1 MTESRWSEMSD
12 EELAAHCVGRL
23 DGAMEELLARYDR
36 RIRSCARQMAYD
48 RDAVEDLV
56 QETFLRVLSSL
67 PGFEGKSA
75 FSTWLYRLA
84 HNTCIDT
91 YRRTTRQRAHR
102 TGRDDQALL
111 EEFLAGDDD
120 QGGGDPEAHLEHE
133 LAACYV
139 GWLLSALSAD
149 NRRVIELR
157 LLEGRPTEEVAR
169 LLGTTADGVKSRLRR
184 ARAQLRRI
192 VEGHSPCPF
201 CGYRYDVDS
210 HPARHATSGG
220 RGPGLT
226 GVKRP
231 GPSATVWR
239 S

>member
-1 MTESRWSEMSD
+1 MSD
-12 EELAAHCVGRL
+12 EELAAHCVEKL

-36 RIRSCARQMAYD
+36 RIRGCARQMTHD

-67 PGFEGKSA
+67 PSFEGKSA

-91 YRRTTRQRAHR
+91 FRRTTRQQAHR
-102 TGRDDQALL
+102 TGKDDQALL
-111 EEFLAGDDD
+111 EEFLGYDDG
-120 QGGGDPEAHLEHE
+120 QGSGDPETHLEHE

-157 LLEGRPTEEVAR
+157 LLEARSTEEVAH
-169 LLGTTADGVKSRLRR
+169 LLGTTVDGVKSRLRR
-184 ARAQLRRI
+184 ARAQLRGI
-192 VEGHSPCPF
+192 VQDSSPCPF
-201 CGYRYDVDS
+201 CGYRYDAGADATPRGADADPEPVLGEHGSPTLDGDS
-210 HPARHATSGG
+210 RTVARG
-220 RGPGLT
+220 
-226 GVKRP
+226 
-231 GPSATVWR
+231 
-239 S
+239 

>member
-1 MTESRWSEMSD
+1 MSAAHWSEMSD
-12 EELAAHCVGRL
+12 EELAAHCVDKL

-67 PGFEGKSA
+67 PVFEGKSA

-91 YRRTTRQRAHR
+91 FRRTTRQQAHR
-102 TGRDDQALL
+102 TGKDDQALL
-111 EEFLAGDDD
+111 EEFLAHDDEEK
-120 QGGGDPEAHLEHE
+120 GGDPEAHLEHE
-133 LAACYV
+133 LASCYV
-139 GWLLSALSAD
+139 GWLLSTLSVD

-157 LLEGRPTEEVAR
+157 LLEGRSTDEVAH

-184 ARAQLRRI
+184 ARAQLRGVI
-192 VEGHSPCPF
+192 EGDRPCPF
-201 CGYRYDVDS
+201 CGLHYDADAYLAPRDS
-210 HPARHATSGG
+210 AGRAASGSARDSQ
-220 RGPGLT
+220 
-226 GVKRP
+226 
-231 GPSATVWR
+231 TVETQ
-239 S
+239 